1 LAQDGEHL
9 ALAGPAVDLA
19 LDALPEVV
27 GVDAGDGQ
35 AGLAQVAGQLAE
47 VGAGGVV
54 VVAGPVRLVLDED
67 DGPAAGG
74 GGLEVADLLGEGG
87 EVAAG
92 GLEEGLARAAE
103 LDVLDVEQPGGQA
116 AEV

>member
-1 LAQDGEHL
+1 AEVALEGPGVDRVRGVFAEAGPADGPEVDDDAGLVRADGAELAQDGEHL

-19 LDALPEVV
+19 LDALPKVV

-67 DGPAAGG
+67 DGPAA
-74 GGLEVADLLGEGG
+74 
-87 EVAAG
+87 
-92 GLEEGLARAAE
+92 
-103 LDVLDVEQPGGQA
+103 
-116 AEV
+116 